1 MNKAKYIIASVLS
14 GAIAFSYIFY
24 FINSIQGFVDL
35 GSSGAQ
41 GGLVASTIVLSVI
54 SLLVAIA
61 AFVILLVAVFKLTA
75 RTHTGNPISL
85 FLLGLVFVSLEKVIN
100 SVGLMIIMQTY
111 YPGVSLGGGTIV
123 AMAFLAVSL
132 ILFVV
137 SFALSKTKTKGVVG
151 IAGLL
156 GSIFFIIP
164 LFMSLSGGAQ
174 ALSLVYIV
182 VLLISFIGVFGYFI
196 FDAVTDFMSSP
207 VLSPVKEDSE
217 PVVSEKV
224 ESTYTNTNTEQALL
238 RLKRLLDQGVI
249 SEEEYNEKRKKYVDS
264 L

>member
-1 MNKAKYIIASVLS
+1 MTKTKYIIASVLS

-75 RTHTGNPISL
+75 RTHYGNPISL

-100 SVGLMIIMQTY
+100 SVGVLIIFQSY
-111 YPGVSLGGGTIV
+111 FPGIDVDSKSVV

-132 ILFVV
+132 ILFTV
-137 SFALSKTKTKGVVG
+137 SAILGKGKSKGAVGVVG
-151 IAGLL
+151 FIA
-156 GSIFFIIP
+156 SIFFLIP
-164 LFMSLSGGAQ
+164 LFISLSSEGK
-174 ALSLVYIV
+174 ALSLIYIV
-182 VLLISFIGVFGYFI
+182 ILLISFIGVFGYFV
-196 FDAVTDFMSSP
+196 FDAVSDFMSNDA
-207 VLSPVKEDSE
+207 LSTTVVE
-217 PVVSEKV
+217 PEAEENKV

>member
-1 MNKAKYIIASVLS
+1 
-14 GAIAFSYIFY
+14 
-24 FINSIQGFVDL
+24 
-35 GSSGAQ
+35 
-41 GGLVASTIVLSVI
+41 
-54 SLLVAIA
+54 
-61 AFVILLVAVFKLTA
+61 
-75 RTHTGNPISL
+75 
-85 FLLGLVFVSLEKVIN
+85 
-100 SVGLMIIMQTY
+100 
-111 YPGVSLGGGTIV
+111 
-123 AMAFLAVSL
+123 
-132 ILFVV
+132 
-137 SFALSKTKTKGVVG
+137 
-151 IAGLL
+151 
-156 GSIFFIIP
+156 
-164 LFMSLSGGAQ
+164 MSLSGGAQ

>member
-1 MNKAKYIIASVLS
+1 M
-14 GAIAFSYIFY
+14 
-24 FINSIQGFVDL
+24 
-35 GSSGAQ
+35 
-41 GGLVASTIVLSVI
+41 
-54 SLLVAIA
+54 
-61 AFVILLVAVFKLTA
+61 
-75 RTHTGNPISL
+75 
-85 FLLGLVFVSLEKVIN
+85 FVSLEKVIN

-164 LFMSLSGGAQ
+164 LFMSFSEGAQ

-182 VLLISFIGVFGYFI
+182 ILLISFIGVFGYFV

>member
-1 MNKAKYIIASVLS
+1 M
-14 GAIAFSYIFY
+14 
-24 FINSIQGFVDL
+24 
-35 GSSGAQ
+35 
-41 GGLVASTIVLSVI
+41 
-54 SLLVAIA
+54 
-61 AFVILLVAVFKLTA
+61 
-75 RTHTGNPISL
+75 
-85 FLLGLVFVSLEKVIN
+85 GLVFVSLEKVIN
-100 SVGLMIIMQTY
+100 SVGVLIIFQSY
-111 YPGVSLGGGTIV
+111 FPGIDVDSRSVV

-132 ILFVV
+132 ILFTV
-137 SFALSKTKTKGVVG
+137 SAILGKGKSKGAVGVVG
-151 IAGLL
+151 FIA
-156 GSIFFIIP
+156 SIFFLIP
-164 LFMSLSGGAQ
+164 LFISLSSEGK
-174 ALSLVYIV
+174 ALALIYIV
-182 VLLISFIGVFGYFI
+182 ILLISFIGVFGYFV